1 VLIKIQPRKNTKKET
16 SVKTR
21 FLLSVALILIVC
33 FPGIII
39 GGCSNQ
45 PDGAMPQFTIG
56 DKWMV
61 KWTTGGTEYTVTAEI
76 TGDTTVDGTD
86 CWVMETSYNPAY
98 KGQLIG
104 TTGTFDKTNLDI
116 LSAVYHT
123 ATQVNYTTITFKIE
137 GDPYY
142 PLKVGK
148 KAKEIEHQTIS
159 TVTTSGST
167 AVTQTENVTETT
179 STVVDKVENITTAA
193 GTFKCFKISKYNEN
207 GALTQV
213 TWRSPTVKL
222 YQVKMTDP
230 TDPDSKFEL
239 ISYSVSQIK

>member
-1 VLIKIQPRKNTKKET
+1 VKIK
-16 SVKTR
+16 
-21 FLLSVALILIVC
+21 FLLAAIIVLVISLNTV
-33 FPGIII
+33 FT
-39 GGCSNQ
+39 GCSSPTNG
-45 PDGAMPQFTIG
+45 DMPQFTIG
-56 DKWMV
+56 DKWIA
-61 KWTTGGTEYTVTAEI
+61 KWTKGGAEYTITAVI
-76 TGDTTVDGTD
+76 TGDTTVGGTD

-98 KGQLIG
+98 QGQLTS

-123 ATQVNYTTITFKIE
+123 TTPGGSTTITYKIE
-137 GDPYY
+137 GDSYY

-159 TVTTSGST
+159 IVTTSGGT
-167 AVTQTENVTETT
+167 AITQTENTTETT

-193 GTFKCFKISKYNEN
+193 GTFKCFKVSKYNEN
-207 GALTQV
+207 GALIQI

-222 YQVKMTDP
+222 YQVKTTDL

-239 ISYSVSQIK
+239 ISYSVSQTK